1 MYNPEARV
9 TVINVASDDGYQP
22 FMLCGQQLPYPVY
35 SVGNSIQVIF
45 TSLSSQY
52 PGFNATYT
60 AITYSSG
67 TWYTLFFKTSMIELR
82 LRKKKENDHQQLA
95 LWKVIQESLGFCIP
109 RFGFWVPST
118 GFRMS
123 VTLRF
128 RILIISRISDSLSR
142 IKYSKSQDSTFHKQ
156 IVKKGY
162 ENILISVLMI
172 YRLELKKNDSV
183 LFNEIR
189 MWRCYFR
196 KWYTSHFGMNY
207 ELGVLNILPRRSYYP
222 PLIL

>member
-1 MYNPEARV
+1 MYDPEARV

-82 LRKKKENDHQQLA
+82 LRKKK
-95 LWKVIQESLGFCIP
+95 
-109 RFGFWVPST
+109 
-118 GFRMS
+118 
-123 VTLRF
+123 
-128 RILIISRISDSLSR
+128 
-142 IKYSKSQDSTFHKQ
+142 
-156 IVKKGY
+156 KKMTTNNLPY
-162 ENILISVLMI
+162 
-172 YRLELKKNDSV
+172 KK
-183 LFNEIR
+183 
-189 MWRCYFR
+189 
-196 KWYTSHFGMNY
+196 
-207 ELGVLNILPRRSYYP
+207 
-222 PLIL
+222 